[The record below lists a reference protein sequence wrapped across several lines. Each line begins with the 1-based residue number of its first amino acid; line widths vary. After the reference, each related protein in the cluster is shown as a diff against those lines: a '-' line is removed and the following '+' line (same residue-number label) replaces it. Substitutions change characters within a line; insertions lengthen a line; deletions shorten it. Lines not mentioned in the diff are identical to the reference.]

1 MDYSDKMKARI
12 LEILPYLRRDID
24 KVKWPFEDELEEWVG
39 SRAKKLEAEY
49 IAKKEEADRLMKE
62 AHLAKFEADA
72 YRHAGKRYVSW
83 RTKKPPQDDVQRKE
97 IAAAEEMQRKSAHAR
112 VAVARAEKALKNGI
126 GSASP
131 RDAENAINLKMV
143 RKLIE
148 RGMLGENA
156 DALARAMISKGE
168 FDLDRLIEMCAEA

>member
-1 MDYSDKMKARI
+1 MDYNDKMKAKI
-12 LEILPYLRRDID
+12 LEILPFLRRDID
-24 KVKWPFEDELEEWVG
+24 KVKWPFEEALDEWVS
-39 SRAKKLEAEY
+39 SRAAKLEAEY
-49 IAKKEEADRLMKE
+49 VSKKEEADRLMKE

-72 YRHAGKRYVSW
+72 YRHAGKRYISW

-97 IAAAEEMQRKSAHAR
+97 IAAAEEAQRKSAHAR
-112 VAVARAEKALKNGI
+112 VAVARAERALKNGI
-126 GSASP
+126 GKATP
-131 RDAENAINLKMV
+131 RDADNAINLKMV

-168 FDLDRLIEMCAEA
+168 FDLERLIEMCRGG

>member
-1 MDYSDKMKARI
+1 MDYNEKMKARI
-12 LEILPYLRRDID
+12 LEILPFLRRDID
-24 KVKWPFEDELEEWVG
+24 KVKWPFEDSLEEWVN
-39 SRAKKLEAEY
+39 SRAARLEAEY
-49 IAKKEEADRLMKE
+49 LEKKAEADRLMKE

-126 GSASP
+126 ATASP

-148 RGMLGENA
+148 RGLLGENA

-168 FDLDRLIEMCAEA
+168 FDLDKLVEMCSDA